1 MALLTIQILNI
12 LFYAAVLFL
21 ISAGLSL
28 IYGVMGIVN
37 FAHGA
42 LFALGAYVTAWVA
55 ASLFGSTLVGTL
67 GSAAALIIVPL
78 GALGVAAVGAV
89 IEPVLLRPLYRRS
102 EEYHLLLT
110 FGLFMVIEDLIR
122 LVFGG
127 APLPGD
133 GMVAGLSSFP
143 VGRFRYP
150 SYNLFVIAV
159 GALAVFLLWAL
170 VKKTRFGIMLR
181 AVSQNRRMA
190 AALGV
195 DVSGFYVRAFA
206 LGCFMAGL
214 GGALIVPTQAAGL
227 GMGMDALLL
236 AFVVVVIG
244 GLGSLEGA
252 LFGAIVVS
260 VVRTMAIQYFP
271 EVELAALYLS
281 AIAVLLVRPTGLFGG
296 AGQ

>member
-1 MALLTIQILNI
+1 MALLTIQILNM

-21 ISAGLSL
+21 IAAGLSL

-42 LFALGAYVTAWVA
+42 LFALGAYATAWLA
-55 ASLFGSTLVGTL
+55 ATLFGQALVGTL
-67 GSAAALIIVPL
+67 GAVAALIIVPL
-78 GALGVAAVGAV
+78 GALCVAVVGAS
-89 IEPVLLRPLYRRS
+89 IEPGLLRPLYRRA

-110 FGLFMVIEDLIR
+110 FGLLMAIEDLIR

-127 APLPGD
+127 GPLPGD
-133 GMVAGLSSFP
+133 AMVASLGNFP
-143 VGRFRYP
+143 VGHFRYP
-150 SYNLFVIAV
+150 SYNMFVIAV
-159 GALAVFLLWAL
+159 GALSALLLWAL
-170 VKKTRFGIMLR
+170 IKKTRFGVMLR

-190 AALGV
+190 SALGV
-195 DVSGFYVRAFA
+195 DVRSFYMRAFA

-214 GGALIVPTQAAGL
+214 GGALIVPTQAASL

-236 AFVVVVIG
+236 SFVVVVIG

-252 LFGAIVVS
+252 LVGAIIVS
-260 VVRTMAIQYFP
+260 AVRTLAIHYVP
-271 EVELAALYLS
+271 EVELGALYLI

-296 AGQ
+296 AVQ